1 VIIPK
6 AITVREVAPRDG
18 IQSEPTRVATREKI
32 RFIDALSSTGI
43 RHIEAVSFVSPKA
56 LPQMSDAADVLAGI
70 RRAPG
75 VSYSA
80 LVPNRR
86 GADAAIQARADAL
99 QVFMAVT
106 DSYNRKNVK
115 KSVEESL
122 EDVADVVEVAATAPV
137 PVEGTL
143 STAFGDPYEG
153 DVDPERV
160 VAVSRRMVD
169 VGIDSISYGDT
180 TGMATPRRVTDL
192 IEALKE
198 ALPELRLNM
207 HFHDTRGTGL
217 ANVLAALGCGVDYFD
232 ASVGGMGGSPFA
244 SGATGNVVTED
255 LVHMVEDMGV
265 DTGIELEAL
274 LSAARIAQSFVSGE
288 LPSRLLKA
296 GPRDRVDPAGNET

>member
-1 VIIPK
+1 MTFPK
-6 AITVREVAPRDG
+6 AVTIREVAPRDG
-18 IQSEPTRVATREKI
+18 IQSEPILVETRDKI
-32 RFIDALSSTGI
+32 RFIDALSATGI
-43 RHIEAVSFVSPKA
+43 RQIEAVSFVSPKA
-56 LPQMSDAADVLAGI
+56 LPQMADAADVLAGI
-70 RRAPG
+70 RRGPG

-86 GADAAIQARADAL
+86 GADAAIEARADAL

-122 EDVADVVEVAATAPV
+122 EDVADVVEVAAAASI

-160 VAVSRRMVD
+160 VEVSCRMAD
-169 VGIDSISYGDT
+169 LGIDSISYGDT

-192 IEALKE
+192 IETLRK

-296 GPRDRVDPAGNET
+296 GPRDRVDPAGKAI

>member
-1 VIIPK
+1 VTFPTAVTI
-6 AITVREVAPRDG
+6 REVAPRDG
-18 IQSEPTRVATREKI
+18 IQSEPTRVETRDKI
-32 RFIDALSSTGI
+32 RFIDALSATGI

-56 LPQMSDAADVLAGI
+56 LPQMADAADVLAGI
-70 RRAPG
+70 QRAPG
-75 VSYSA
+75 VRYSA

-86 GADAAIQARADAL
+86 GAEAAIQARADAL
-99 QVFMAVT
+99 QVFLAVT

-122 EDVADVVEVAATAPV
+122 EDVADVVKVAAASSV

-153 DVDPERV
+153 DVAPERV
-160 VAVSRRMVD
+160 AEVSRRMVD
-169 VGIDSISYGDT
+169 LGIDSISYGDT

-192 IEALKE
+192 IEALRD

-265 DTGIELEAL
+265 DTGIDLEAL

-288 LPSRLLKA
+288 LPSRLLKV
-296 GPRDRVDPAGNET
+296 GPRDRVDPVGEEA

>member
-1 VIIPK
+1 MTFSK
-6 AITVREVAPRDG
+6 AVTIREVAPRDG
-18 IQSEPTRVATREKI
+18 IQSEPTRVQTRDKI
-32 RFIDALSSTGI
+32 RFIDALSATGI

-56 LPQMSDAADVLAGI
+56 LPQMADAADVLAGI
-70 RRAPG
+70 RRARG

-86 GADAAIQARADAL
+86 GAEAAVEARADAL

-115 KSVEESL
+115 KGVEESL
-122 EDVADVVEVAATAPV
+122 EDVADVVKVAAAAPV

-143 STAFGDPYEG
+143 STACGDPYEG
-153 DVDPERV
+153 DVGPERV

-192 IEALKE
+192 IEALRA

-296 GPRDRVDPAGNET
+296 GPRDRVDPAGE